1 MEVEF
6 PATLS
11 NDISVTETLNTN
23 RAWVREFA
31 KAFESLGKDLWIVF
45 PDASEA
51 KYHLAFTYLYIL
63 SEEY

>member
-31 KAFESLGKDLWIVF
+31 KAFESLGKDLWVVF

-51 KYHLAFTYLYIL
+51 RCPPDLTHLCIL
-63 SEEY
+63 FFEY